1 MEENNELTKNK
12 VDTQIEDEFN
22 DDELTMAADVS
33 DSDIEIEEL
42 LGLLEDSN

>member
-1 MEENNELTKNK
+1 MEENNELIKNK
-12 VDTQIEDEFN
+12 LDTQVEDEFN
-22 DDELTMAADVS
+22 DDELTMATDVS